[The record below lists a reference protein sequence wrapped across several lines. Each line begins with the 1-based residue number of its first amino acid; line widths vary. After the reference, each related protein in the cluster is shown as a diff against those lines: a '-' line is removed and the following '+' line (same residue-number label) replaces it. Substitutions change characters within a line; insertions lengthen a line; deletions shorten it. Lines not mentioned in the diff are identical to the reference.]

1 MRKLIVLQ
9 LIIALT
15 IGGIGLA
22 GCALPVT
29 VVKTALGGGATN
41 LLDTSEEAPAAEA
54 APAAPAAEAKEEAK
68 E

>member
-1 MRKLIVLQ
+1 MRKLIVLE
-9 LIIALT
+9 LIIALA

-41 LLDTSEEAPAAEA
+41 LLDPSEEAPAAEA
-54 APAAPAAEAKEEAK
+54 APAAEEKEEAK

>member
-1 MRKLIVLQ
+1 MRKLIALQ
-9 LIIALT
+9 LIIALA

-41 LLDTSEEAPAAEA
+41 LLDTSEKAPAAEA
-54 APAAPAAEAKEEAK
+54 APAAEEKEEAK

>member
-41 LLDTSEEAPAAEA
+41 LLDTSEKAPAAEA
-54 APAAPAAEAKEEAK
+54 APAAEEKEEAK

>member
-54 APAAPAAEAKEEAK
+54 APAAEYKQQPKE
-68 E
+68 

>member
-54 APAAPAAEAKEEAK
+54 APAAEEKEEAK